1 MNLQSLSEEF
11 AEAVL
16 STERIEVEIKG
27 NIRQLKQEA
36 VAIERTRQ
44 NIQIHI
50 QTVQKTK
57 TKQYIT
63 FSYTFC

>member
-1 MNLQSLSEEF
+1 MNLQSLSEEL

-27 NIRQLKQEA
+27 KIRQLKQEA

-50 QTVQKTK
+50 QTVQKIK
-57 TKQYIT
+57 TKNIT
-63 FSYTFC
+63 FSSTFS

>member
-36 VAIERTRQ
+36 VAIERTR
-44 NIQIHI
+44 
-50 QTVQKTK
+50 
-57 TKQYIT
+57 
-63 FSYTFC
+63 